1 MIKPELCLVCGGKHG
16 NGMPCPEMTAM
27 AVRLKSAV
35 GRVMAAS
42 PLLMSDQYKFNGD
55 EINGQRK

>member
-27 AVRLKSAV
+27 AYRLKV
-35 GRVMAAS
+35 TFDRIMTAA
-42 PLLMSDQYKFNGD
+42 PVLMRDEHKFNGD